1 MGIIKILDESVSNII
16 SAGEVVENPS
26 SLIKELL
33 ENSLDAKS
41 KNIKIEVKNG
51 GRYVNISDNGKGMIK
66 EDLLVSIERHA
77 TSKIREKEDLFNLTS
92 YGFRGE
98 ALSSICAVSK
108 VKIMSKTNEDKMGTS
123 ISVLAGKITSLKEN
137 DKNTGTEIE
146 INELFFNTP
155 ARMKFL
161 RKPTTEYLNI
171 KEVVLQE
178 ALVNYNVGIN
188 LIIEGRETVNTTGN
202 GIENTIVELFGKNI
216 LKNLIKFDYGYIGN
230 SSISRSTRDSIFVFV
245 NGRMVKSKIIETAL
259 IDSYYTKL
267 VKGKY
272 PFAIVF
278 LNLDPKDVDVNVHPS
293 KKIVKFSNDTHVY
306 EMIRTAVSK
315 EINGTDDLTSRDVE
329 VKTENKILKKPMFT
343 ENKNFNISEY
353 INSKTLGIGK
363 EPEKEVKKDDFEIDM
378 ETGEIIKTGSNSI
391 GDKTNN
397 VESTN
402 NKNNINSAEIVKP
415 PSEVNEMKNK
425 YTENINEINNESE
438 KNNKIIR
445 KENYINK
452 NYKIIGQFYNSYIL
466 VENNGV
472 LEIYDQHIVH
482 ERVLYEELKKDI
494 LSKDISRQALLIPQR
509 INVDVRDKDIIFEK
523 KEILKEL
530 GFEIEEFGKNEIL
543 IRTIPI
549 FKFQE
554 TIESLFREVIKELKE
569 YKQRDPRESII
580 ISMSCKGAIKA
591 GQKLTM
597 EEMDI
602 LIGDLHKI
610 GEYTCPHGRPIILKL
625 DLNEIEK
632 KFKRK

>member
-1 MGIIKILDESVSNII
+1 MGTIKILDETVSNII

-33 ENSLDAKS
+33 ENSLDAES

-51 GRYVNISDNGKGMIK
+51 GRYVNINDDGKGMIK
-66 EDLLVSIERHA
+66 EDLLISIERHA

-108 VKIMSKTNEDKMGTS
+108 VKITSKTNDLKIGTG
-123 ISVLAGKITSLKEN
+123 ITVLAGKITSLKDVE
-137 DKNTGTEIE
+137 KNTGTEIE
-146 INELFFNTP
+146 INDLFFNTP

-161 RKPTTEYLNI
+161 RKATTEYLNI
-171 KEVVLQE
+171 KDIVLQE

-188 LIIEGRETVNTTGN
+188 LIIDGKETINTTGN

-230 SSISRSTRDSIFVFV
+230 SSISRSTRDSIFVFI

-272 PFAIVF
+272 PFAIIF
-278 LNLDPKDVDVNVHPS
+278 LELNPKDIDVNVHPS

-306 EMIRTAVSK
+306 EMIRRAVAEK
-315 EINGTDDLTSRDVE
+315 INGTDDLTSRDVE
-329 VKTENKILKKPMFT
+329 IKVEKETRSLNIDDFKIFQKPMVT
-343 ENKNFNISEY
+343 VNKSLNISEY
-353 INSKTLGIGK
+353 INSKTLGIDK
-363 EPEKEVKKDDFEIDM
+363 KIIDEKFEIDM
-378 ETGEIIKTGSNSI
+378 ETGEIINQELNIERREKQFDEVREEI
-391 GDKTNN
+391 KEE
-397 VESTN
+397 VEE
-402 NKNNINSAEIVKP
+402 KKEEIF
-415 PSEVNEMKNK
+415 
-425 YTENINEINNESE
+425 TEIKKEFNEIE
-438 KNNKIIR
+438 NKIIKR
-445 KENYINK
+445 ENYINK

-466 VENNGV
+466 VENNGI

-482 ERVLYEELKKDI
+482 ERTLYEELKKNI
-494 LSKDISRQALLIPQR
+494 LSKEISRQALLIPQR
-509 INVDVRDKDIIFEK
+509 INIDLRDQDIIFEK

-554 TIESLFREVIKELKE
+554 SIESLFREVIKELKE

-591 GQKLTM
+591 GQKLTL

-602 LIGDLHKI
+602 LIGNLHKI

-625 DLNEIEK
+625 DLDEIEK

>member
-33 ENSLDAKS
+33 ENSLDAES
-41 KNIKIEVKNG
+41 KKIKIEVKNG
-51 GRYVNISDNGKGMIK
+51 GCYVNISDNGKGMLK
-66 EDLLVSIERHA
+66 EDLLISIERHA
-77 TSKIREKEDLFNLTS
+77 TSKIRKKEDLFSLTS

-108 VKIMSKTNEDKMGTS
+108 VKITSKTNSSEIGTS
-123 ISVLAGKITSLKEN
+123 INVLAGKIMSLKESN
-137 DKNTGTEIE
+137 KNIGTEIE
-146 INELFFNTP
+146 IDELFFNTP

-171 KEVVLQE
+171 KDIVLQE
-178 ALVNYNVGIN
+178 ALVNYNVGIE
-188 LIIEGRETVNTTGN
+188 LAIEGKETVNTTGN

-272 PFAIVF
+272 PFAIIF
-278 LNLDPKDVDVNVHPS
+278 LNLDPKDIDVNVHPS
-293 KKIVKFSNDTHVY
+293 KKIVKFSNDTHIY
-306 EMIRTAVSK
+306 EMIRSSVSK
-315 EINGTDDLTSRDVE
+315 KINGTDDLTSRDVE
-329 VKTENKILKKPMFT
+329 VKIENKILKKPMFI
-343 ENKNFNISEY
+343 ENKRFNVSEY
-353 INSKTLGIGK
+353 INSKTLGV
-363 EPEKEVKKDDFEIDM
+363 EKNIEKKIKNDNFEINM
-378 ETGEIIKTGSNSI
+378 ETGEIIEVVPNSTKKDIKNIEVLEKT
-391 GDKTNN
+391 
-397 VESTN
+397 
-402 NKNNINSAEIVKP
+402 
-415 PSEVNEMKNK
+415 SEVNELENK
-425 YTENINEINNESE
+425 YKKNINEINNEFE
-438 KNNKIIR
+438 KKNKIIK
-445 KENYINK
+445 KENHIHK

-466 VENNGV
+466 VENNDV

-482 ERVLYEELKKDI
+482 ERVLYEQLKKDI

-509 INVDVRDKDIIFEK
+509 INIDVRDKDIIFEK

-554 TIESLFREVIKELKE
+554 SIESLFREVMKELKE

-591 GQKLTM
+591 GKKLTI

-632 KFKRK
+632 KIKRK

>member
-171 KEVVLQE
+171 KEIVLQE

-188 LIIEGRETVNTTGN
+188 LIIEGKETVNTTGN

-230 SSISRSTRDSIFVFV
+230 SSISRSTRDSIFIFV

-343 ENKNFNISEY
+343 ENKNFNISQY
-353 INSKTLGIGK
+353 INSKTLGMGK

-397 VESTN
+397 VEGTN
-402 NKNNINSAEIVKP
+402 NQKNINSTEIVKK
-415 PSEVNEMKNK
+415 PSEINEVKNK
-425 YTENINEINNESE
+425 YTENINETNNESE

-509 INVDVRDKDIIFEK
+509 INVDIRDKDIIFEK

-554 TIESLFREVIKELKE
+554 SIESLFREVIKELKE